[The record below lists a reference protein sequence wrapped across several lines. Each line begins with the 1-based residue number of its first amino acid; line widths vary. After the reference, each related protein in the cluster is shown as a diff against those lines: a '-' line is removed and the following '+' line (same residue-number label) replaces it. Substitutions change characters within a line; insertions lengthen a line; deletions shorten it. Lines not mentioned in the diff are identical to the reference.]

1 MRLLLNSAP
10 HEYTFLFRDLAFG
23 VELSLRV
30 SKFCAVGFAKSTPIV
45 SNLISVP
52 ADLISA
58 PTSVTESPPDVA
70 ACYRNIILTNCLPY
84 IAVYNASIN
93 SSRHGSYI

>member
-10 HEYTFLFRDLAFG
+10 HEYTLLFRDLAVE

-45 SNLISVP
+45 SNLISVL
-52 ADLISA
+52 ADLIST
-58 PTSVTESPPDVA
+58 PTSVTADVA
-70 ACYRNIILTNCLPY
+70 ACYGNIILTICLPY